1 MDRKLTVAA
10 IMVATIAVLA
20 ASCTLPAPAQRTWK
34 VSPVSVEVVD
44 QEDWDAGDEPYVIQL
59 GFRSKLGVV
68 GSSDSWVV
76 SQCTS
81 GAGMPATDVGTPGTV
96 VPIPPGG
103 ADIVF
108 PEAQNVDIG
117 DLLFETAALEIFG
130 TMTLVMER
138 DVLIGT
144 CAWTE
149 TINATLPG
157 LLRDSLN
164 LLVAGADV
172 PPTEEDL
179 INLIVGLIDDFIA
192 FVPGAIA
199 IAVEGLGDPDDMLGT
214 AIQIHLP
221 TAGAFTNALDLG
233 LTLAGLDNGIIEIED
248 IPGNIAIRVGKLL
261 PSTAAFTFT
270 GPGYEHIYTS
280 RVTA

>member
-20 ASCTLPAPAQRTWK
+20 ASCTLPAPAERTWK

-68 GSSDSWVV
+68 GSSDSWVA
-76 SQCTS
+76 SQ
-81 GAGMPATDVGTPGTV
+81 GTV

-103 ADIVF
+103 ADIAF